1 MTPALAASVVA
12 LLAVAGAGHL
22 RRPRALVAQLRRHGA
37 MRRPMVVP
45 VAAALIGAE
54 VAIPV
59 ALVAG
64 LAGSVVLLR
73 AAALIAAV
81 VCLGFA
87 GYLHVVA
94 RRHPEGVPCG
104 CGLGEAMAGPWT
116 VLRALILA
124 GFSVWV
130 AWVPLTVAEL
140 TVLQV
145 VTNLLAALA
154 LSVVLAGLPV
164 ARSQPAQ
171 TSMVG

>member
-1 MTPALAASVVA
+1 MTPALAVSVAA

-37 MRRPMVVP
+37 LPRSAVVP
-45 VAAALIGAE
+45 AAVLLIGAE

-59 ALVAG
+59 AIVAG
-64 LAGSVVLLR
+64 LSGSIVLLR
-73 AAALIAAV
+73 AAALMAAL

-94 RRHPEGVPCG
+94 GRHPEGVPCG
-104 CGLGEAMAGPWT
+104 CGLGEATAGPWT

-124 GFSVWV
+124 GFGVWV
-130 AWVPLTVAEL
+130 ALAPLTVAEL
-140 TVLQV
+140 NGLQA

-154 LSVVLAGLPV
+154 LSIVLAGLPV
-164 ARSQPAQ
+164 ARSQPGQ
-171 TSMVG
+171 TPMVG